1 MRPGVTSAV
10 LVIVIVCLAAVD
22 RFLAA
27 VESAEVKNAAARS
40 YLSGSRLLEQGKTNE
55 AIDFL
60 RDGHALERQNPAYE
74 LQLITALTTA
84 GKIAEAEPLMTDILQ
99 RAPNDGRANLS
110 AARLMIR
117 KGNTAEAEA
126 YYHRAIYGEWSR
138 DPLLHRVPVRLE
150 LIDLLLQ
157 KNKKPELLPE
167 LISLEAESPPDGP
180 IQKRLAELFLL
191 AGSPSR
197 AANVYANIVE
207 KNPKDIS
214 AYEGLGEAE
223 LEEGQ
228 YRAAHTAFLRAS
240 LLDPDNASVREHLQ
254 TLNMVTELDPTLRQ
268 LTSAGK
274 YNRSIRILEM
284 TRRLID
290 QCIAKSSSGSSVL
303 NANEN
308 RQLLKTADATLG
320 GKTPAQVTNELA
332 EGVLSLAERLWRL
345 DTVACGVASPNE
357 NALDLIMRKLAS

>member
-10 LVIVIVCLAAVD
+10 LVIVIICLAAVD

-27 VESAEVKNAAARS
+27 VESAEVKNTAARS

-60 RDGHALERQNPAYE
+60 RDAHALERQNPAYE

-84 GKIAEAEPLMTDILQ
+84 GKIAEAEPLLTDILQ

-126 YYHRAIYGEWSR
+126 YYHRAIYGEWSG

-167 LISLEAESPPDGP
+167 LISLEAESPTSGP

-197 AANVYANIVE
+197 AANVYAAIVE

-228 YRAAHTAFLRAS
+228 YRAAHTAFLRAF
-240 LLDPDNASVREHLQ
+240 LLDPNNASVRAHLQ
-254 TLNMVTELDPTLRQ
+254 TAD
-268 LTSAGK
+268 
-274 YNRSIRILEM
+274 
-284 TRRLID
+284 RLHFPHSNESRPP
-290 QCIAKSSSGSSVL
+290 ASVL
-303 NANEN
+303 
-308 RQLLKTADATLG
+308 
-320 GKTPAQVTNELA
+320 
-332 EGVLSLAERLWRL
+332 
-345 DTVACGVASPNE
+345 
-357 NALDLIMRKLAS
+357 